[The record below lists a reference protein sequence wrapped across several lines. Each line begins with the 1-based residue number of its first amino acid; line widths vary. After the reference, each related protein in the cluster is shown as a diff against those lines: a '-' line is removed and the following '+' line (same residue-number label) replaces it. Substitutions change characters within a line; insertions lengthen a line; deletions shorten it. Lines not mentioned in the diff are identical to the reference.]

1 MTRPIVFCTDY
12 GLQDE
17 FVGVCH
23 AVMARI
29 APDAHVIDLTH
40 AIPRQDVG
48 RGAMALSRA
57 VAYLPDDAV
66 VVAVVDPGVGSER
79 RAVALSTP
87 AGVLLVG
94 PDNGLLSAT
103 WEALGGVEE
112 AREIAADGVVLTPV
126 SETFHGRD
134 VFAPAAAH
142 LAAGLPLA
150 RIGPSI
156 DPSSLRA
163 YDSPSAMVTPGA
175 IGARVMAVDGFGN
188 VQLNVE
194 AEHLAAAGISGAVK
208 VGDHHLPFVRIFAD
222 LPDMDLGAIV
232 DSQGFIALV
241 MNKGSAAQ
249 ALSLRDGDTVILER
263 DDDGGGGGEG
273 ESPAG
278 PPRHLQPVD

>member
-79 RAVALSTP
+79 RAVALSTS

-94 PDNGLLSAT
+94 PDNGLLSST

-142 LAAGLPLA
+142 LAAGMALE
-150 RIGPSI
+150 RSGPSI
-156 DPSSLRA
+156 DPRRSARTTRPRRW
-163 YDSPSAMVTPGA
+163 SPPARSAPG
-175 IGARVMAVDGFGN
+175 
-188 VQLNVE
+188 
-194 AEHLAAAGISGAVK
+194 
-208 VGDHHLPFVRIFAD
+208 
-222 LPDMDLGAIV
+222 
-232 DSQGFIALV
+232 
-241 MNKGSAAQ
+241 
-249 ALSLRDGDTVILER
+249 
-263 DDDGGGGGEG
+263 
-273 ESPAG
+273 
-278 PPRHLQPVD
+278 